1 MPGFSENPSDG
12 HESNWSHF
20 EMGSQFIG
28 LADKVMKISFNQM
41 DIFNES
47 KKAFSSIPISLK
59 PL

>member
-1 MPGFSENPSDG
+1 MLDFSENPSDG

-20 EMGSQFIG
+20 EMDSQFIG

-47 KKAFSSIPISLK
+47 KKAFSSM
-59 PL
+59 